1 MPNTTL
7 GEAALTAYLGFATS
21 TPTPSSVRVA
31 SRREA
36 EMLSTSAQKIKTYPF
51 HWNSATA

>member
-7 GEAALTAYLGFATS
+7 GEAAPMAPA
-21 TPTPSSVRVA
+21 PSSVRVA

-36 EMLSTSAQKIKTYPF
+36 EILSTSAQCPMLNDK
-51 HWNSATA
+51 